1 MEAMRVDWCRLNQ
14 KQLRAETENG
24 LEEHVAAQ
32 EASSRVLAIFLASF
46 CLVPLFASARL
57 AARVFHIKL
66 QALLDDLTKA
76 GVLCR
81 VIAWTYVVEFLL
93 IVHPDDKPRT
103 PADIDARTCAEL
115 PQNAD
120 VNQGKLRDC
129 RPMHAA
135 WPL

>member
-1 MEAMRVDWCRLNQ
+1 MVRKMACPDFFITFTANPAWDEIRDNLGPNQ
-14 KQLRAETENG
+14 RAADRPA
-24 LEEHVAAQ
+24 L
-32 EASSRVLAIFLASF
+32 I
-46 CLVPLFASARL
+46 ARI
-57 AARVFHIKL
+57 FHIKL